1 MIHFDSMG
9 LDPSVVEAISEL
21 GYKEPTPVQEQA
33 IPLLLSKDTDLV
45 ALAQTGTGKTA
56 AFGLPLISKIDVNS
70 KNTQAL
76 ILSPTRELALQIS
89 KELKGFS
96 KYVKGL
102 NIATVYGG
110 ASIEGQRKELRSG
123 AQIIVATPG
132 RLLDMINRRYVQLQD
147 AQYAILDEADEM
159 LNMGFLEDIESIL
172 SETPKEKNTWLFSAT
187 MPQEVL
193 RISKRFM
200 TDPVEI
206 TVGTKNQGAV
216 NIDHNYYIVNGKQ
229 RYLGLKRI
237 LDFYPEIFGI
247 VFSKT
252 RRETQAIAE
261 KLIQDGYNANALHG
275 ELSQAQRD
283 GVMKSFRQRHIQI
296 LVATD
301 VAARG
306 IDVDDVTHVIH
317 YNLPDDIE
325 NFTHRSGRTARAGK
339 KGTSIAL
346 VTKSEARKI
355 SHIERLIKSKIEQ
368 QEFPSGFEVC
378 NKQLSHWADEIMTSE
393 VKEEDIAEY
402 IAPVIEKLNELSKEE
417 LIKRVAWTEL
427 DHLIKYYRTN
437 VNLNEIS
444 DRDRGE
450 RGGFGDETRFFIN
463 LGQKDGMQWQD
474 LKDFVRDTAG
484 LGRNDVT
491 HAESKGSFGFFSV
504 KGDLVEQVEKAFHGV
519 TFEGRRVSIEV
530 AQKSGGGGG
539 GRSGGGGGRKS
550 YGGGGGRG
558 KSFGDR
564 EGGNRGGFSG
574 GGKRRSGVGGGGY
587 SGSSDRRGGGGPKG
601 GGGGRKKK
609 F

>member
-9 LDPSVVEAISEL
+9 LHPSVLEAISEL
-21 GYKEPTPVQEQA
+21 GYKEPTPVQEQS
-33 IPLLLSKDTDLV
+33 IPLLIQEDTDLV

-56 AFGLPLISKIDVNS
+56 AFGLPLITRIDTSNR
-70 KNTQAL
+70 NTQAL

-96 KYVKGL
+96 KYIKGL

-132 RLLDMINRRYVQLQD
+132 RLLDMINRRYVQLQ
-147 AQYAILDEADEM
+147 QTEFVILDEADEM
-159 LNMGFLEDIESIL
+159 LNMGFLDDIESIL
-172 SETPKEKNTWLFSAT
+172 SETPEDKLTWLFSAT
-187 MPQEVL
+187 MPADVL

-200 TDPVEI
+200 TDPKEI

-216 NIDHNYYIVNGKQ
+216 NIDHNYYIVNGRQ
-229 RYLGLKRI
+229 RYEGLKRI

-252 RRETQAIAE
+252 RRETQNIAE
-261 KLIQDGYNANALHG
+261 KLINDGYNANALHG

-283 GVMKSFRQRHIQI
+283 AVMKSFRNRHLQI

-355 SHIERLIKSKIEQ
+355 GQIERLIKSNIEQ
-368 QEFPSGFEVC
+368 KEFPSGFEVC
-378 NKQLSHWADEIMTSE
+378 EVQLNHWANEIMESE
-393 VKEEDIAEY
+393 VKDEDIGEY
-402 IAPVIEKLNELSKEE
+402 ISPVIEKLNELSKEE
-417 LIKRVAWTEL
+417 LIRRVAWTEL
-427 DHLIKYYRTN
+427 DHLIKYYRNN
-437 VNLNEIS
+437 VNLNDIS
-444 DRDRGE
+444 DRDRGN
-450 RGGFGDETRFFIN
+450 FGNEVRFFIN
-463 LGQKDGMQWQD
+463 LGQKDGLQWQD
-474 LKDFVRDTAG
+474 LKDFVKEVAD
-484 LGRNDVT
+484 LGRNDVA

-504 KGDLVEQVEKAFHGV
+504 KGDLAEKVQEAFEGV

-530 AQKSGGGGG
+530 ANKSGGGGG
-539 GRSGGGGGRKS
+539 RGRSKGGKRDFGGKRDRRDGGGFDGGRSG
-550 YGGGGGRG
+550 RG
-558 KSFGDR
+558 DNKKYQQ
-564 EGGNRGGFSG
+564 GGFAG
-574 GGKRRSGVGGGGY
+574 GGKRRSKGNDFDGGFK
-587 SGSSDRRGGGGPKG
+587 KG
-601 GGGGRKKK
+601 KKK
-609 F
+609 RR